1 MAVLVL
7 FWLAAPT
14 VHAGKSADFLI
25 SPWRLQAL
33 QALQV
38 EKRRGRPLKRSQ

>member
-25 SPWRLQAL
+25 SPWLL